1 MDSTPWTSRQI
12 LLFPA
17 LPKCPVL
24 SPSEWWWSC
33 LNRTGQFRWMSLL
46 TLVYTTQ
53 QSTLQHIPYPGTT
66 KLWEWYI
73 WHSRKLFR
81 ESMGI
86 YNYYTIKQVSTRIA
100 DFCPMCPWQWCQMQ
114 LRLPHGN
121 WIHSFLSTCEWPQS
135 TSSLSSESPY
145 YLPHHT
151 LASDTTLTVCASAF
165 SSQGCD
171 EPKTWNSSLSLVNL
185 STMWTSTKANR
196 NQMCKPLQF
205 WWGSS
210 IPVSMFSGRGWF
222 MAGAAGLSPQ
232 WQKAA
237 AS

>member
-1 MDSTPWTSRQI
+1 MQWDWASDTGGEQREQY
-12 LLFPA
+12 
-17 LPKCPVL
+17 
-24 SPSEWWWSC
+24 SC
-33 LNRTGQFRWMSLL
+33 LSCLYLTQGMSPPPGSNMNGLHSLNLQANPPLPSPARMSCPFPIRVVVEFRWMSLL

-73 WHSRKLFR
+73 WHSRKLLR

-86 YNYYTIKQVSTRIA
+86 YNYYTIKQVSTRMA
-100 DFCPMCPWQWCQMQ
+100 DFCPTCPWQWCQMQ

-135 TSSLSSESPY
+135 ASSLSSESPY
-145 YLPHHT
+145 YLPHRT

-171 EPKTWNSSLSLVNL
+171 EPKT
-185 STMWTSTKANR
+185 
-196 NQMCKPLQF
+196 
-205 WWGSS
+205 
-210 IPVSMFSGRGWF
+210 
-222 MAGAAGLSPQ
+222 
-232 WQKAA
+232 
-237 AS
+237 